1 MLFRLF
7 VFLALCIAAAPARA
21 DSWTPLAARE
31 VNQAAAAMV
40 SVYCRIPD
48 TQRAWVSS
56 GVVIRSDDPAGE
68 RRGEVVITTAHGVGA
83 YGDPSHDN
91 CFVVGPDGAHY
102 RVIRTFNPPTLSSS
116 WDDWAVVVTDQ
127 PFVGPAT
134 RLPVREIRAVQGEV
148 PVAMVGRDYSNPD
161 CHLERSDRVNDGGRL
176 IYTHTCGSR
185 RGLSGAP
192 IIARVDG
199 EVAVIAI
206 NVGRLTGGAGPGQR
220 AIARGVGDGFD
231 AMIQRGIEASQPLR

>member
-1 MLFRLF
+1 MRLF
-7 VFLALCIAAAPARA
+7 FAFLLCVLAAPVARA
-21 DSWTPLAARE
+21 DSWTPLATPE
-31 VNQAAAAMV
+31 VNRAAAAMV
-40 SVYCRIPD
+40 LVYCRIPNTD
-48 TQRAWVSS
+48 RAWVSS
-56 GVVIRSDDPAGE
+56 GVVIRSDEHMSE

-83 YGDPSHDN
+83 YGEGSHDT

-102 RVIRTFNPPTLSSS
+102 RVIRTFNPPTLASS
-116 WDDWAVVVTDQ
+116 WEDWAVVVTNQ
-127 PFVGPAT
+127 PFAGPAT
-134 RLPVREIRAVQGEV
+134 RLPVREIHGVQGEV
-148 PVAMVGRDYSNPD
+148 PVAMVGRNFSNPD

-231 AMIQRGIEASQPLR
+231 AMIQRGIEASEPLR